1 MSLYPSLEDMMV
13 DQMAK
18 VSRASS
24 LTSDSDI
31 SDHVSFPQAQQQSTA
46 PPVPS
51 QPSQMTALPYP
62 PSSSS
67 SSSSAYPGLAEYMGL
82 ELTEDIIR
90 ANMPEYL
97 PGNQQVSNHD

>member
-1 MSLYPSLEDMMV
+1 M
-13 DQMAK
+13 
-18 VSRASS
+18 
-24 LTSDSDI
+24 
-31 SDHVSFPQAQQQSTA
+31 A

-51 QPSQMTALPYP
+51 QPSQMAALPYP
-62 PSSSS
+62 SAP

-97 PGNQQVSNHD
+97 PTNQQVSSTNTNFPKRRPFFKTFF